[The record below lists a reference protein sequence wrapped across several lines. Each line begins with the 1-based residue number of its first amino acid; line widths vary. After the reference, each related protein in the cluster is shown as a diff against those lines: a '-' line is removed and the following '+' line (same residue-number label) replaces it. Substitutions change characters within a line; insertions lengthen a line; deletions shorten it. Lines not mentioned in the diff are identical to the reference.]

1 MQAWLQLSAYAFVRF
16 SILSPY
22 VFVYFRGAQKPNA
35 GLGYNHASMV
45 AALGLR
51 ICAFLNS
58 LALRVCAILNYL
70 AFQVLEFFQCHLGH
84 RTGSTLQRV
93 T

>member
-1 MQAWLQLSAYAFVRF
+1 MPKRAWAR
-16 SILSPY
+16 LSPC

-35 GLGYNHASMV
+35 SLGYNHASMV
-45 AALGLR
+45 ATLGLR
-51 ICAFLNS
+51 I
-58 LALRVCAILNYL
+58 CAILNYL